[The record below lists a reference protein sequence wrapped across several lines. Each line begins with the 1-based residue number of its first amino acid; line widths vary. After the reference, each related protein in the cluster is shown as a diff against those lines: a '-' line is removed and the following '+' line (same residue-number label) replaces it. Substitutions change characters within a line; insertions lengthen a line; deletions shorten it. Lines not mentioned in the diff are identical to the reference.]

1 MRLLGVLTVVVLVGC
16 VRVTPTP
23 TQLPPT
29 VLPTVSPTAT
39 PRPIAL
45 EPRTPTGEY
54 FLGKADAP
62 VTLEMFGDF
71 QCPVCGEFA
80 RAIEPAFFPNYVD
93 TGKVKFVWRDY
104 AWIGDE
110 SFVAAQAARC
120 AGEQG
125 HFWAYHDYLFAHQ
138 HGENLGYLTEANL
151 AQFAAELGLDTPA
164 FSTCMGSGR
173 EYQGIKSSVNYG
185 VSLGVDV
192 TPAFLINGDLRIGAP
207 PLNRLEAL
215 MEYYLARTPHQ

>member
-1 MRLLGVLTVVVLVGC
+1 VLE
-16 VRVTPTP
+16 
-23 TQLPPT
+23 Q
-29 VLPTVSPTAT
+29 
-39 PRPIAL
+39 
-45 EPRTPTGEY
+45 RTPTGEY

-71 QCPVCGEFA
+71 QCPVCGQFA
-80 RAIEPAFFPNYVD
+80 RTIEPAFFPKYVD

-120 AGEQG
+120 AGQQG
-125 HFWAYHDYLFAHQ
+125 HFWAFHDYLFAHQ
-138 HGENLGYLTEANL
+138 HGENLGDFTQANL
-151 AQFAAELGLDTPA
+151 EQFAGDLGLDTGA
-164 FSTCMGSGR
+164 FSTCMGSGK
-173 EYQGIKSSVNYG
+173 EYQSIKASVGYG
-185 VSLGVDV
+185 LGLGVDV

-215 MEYYLARTPHQ
+215 MEYYLARTPH